1 MGLLDTLLAGMAG
14 QSTGG
19 AEGGANPML
28 QILLQMLASGQ
39 QGGGMSSGM
48 SGAGM
53 GGMGGLGGLGGLG
66 ALIEQFQRAGMGQQ
80 VDSWISSGQ
89 NMPITADQ
97 LSQVFGRGQLQEMAQ
112 NSGMDVGQLS
122 GGLAEMLPQLIDQL
136 TPGGQVPPSGL
147 DGALAELSKMMPRG

>member
-1 MGLLDTLLAGMAG
+1 
-14 QSTGG
+14 
-19 AEGGANPML
+19 
-28 QILLQMLASGQ
+28 
-39 QGGGMSSGM
+39 M

-53 GGMGGLGGLGGLG
+53 GGLGGPGGLG

-80 VDSWISSGQ
+80 VDSWISTGQ
-89 NMPITADQ
+89 NMPINADQ

-112 NSGMDVGQLS
+112 SSGMDVGQLS

-136 TPGGQVPPSGL
+136 TPGGQVPAAGL

>member
-1 MGLLDTLLAGMAG
+1 MGLLDALLSGMAG

-19 AEGGANPML
+19 PEGANPML

-39 QGGGMSSGM
+39 QGGNMSSGM

-53 GGMGGLGGLGGLG
+53 GGLGGLG

-80 VDSWISSGQ
+80 VDSWISTGQ
-89 NMPITADQ
+89 NMPINADQ

-112 NSGMDVGQLS
+112 SSGMDVGQLS

-136 TPGGQVPPSGL
+136 TPGGQMPAAGL

>member
-1 MGLLDTLLAGMAG
+1 MGLLDALLSGMAG

-19 AEGGANPML
+19 AEGANPML

-39 QGGGMSSGM
+39 QGGNMSSGM
-48 SGAGM
+48 SGA
-53 GGMGGLGGLGGLG
+53 GMGGLGGLGGLG

-80 VDSWISSGQ
+80 VDSWISTGQ

-112 NSGMDVGQLS
+112 SSGMDVGQLS

-136 TPGGQVPPSGL
+136 TPGGQVPAAGL

>member
-1 MGLLDTLLAGMAG
+1 MGLLDSLLSGMAG
-14 QSTGG
+14 QSTGN
-19 AEGGANPML
+19 AGGANPML
-28 QILLQMLASGQ
+28 QMLLQMLASGQ

-48 SGAGM
+48 SGA
-53 GGMGGLGGLGGLG
+53 GMGGLGGLGGLG

-112 NSGMDVGQLS
+112 SSGMDVGQLS

-136 TPGGQVPPSGL
+136 TPGGQVPPAGL

>member
-1 MGLLDTLLAGMAG
+1 MGLLDALLSGMAG

-19 AEGGANPML
+19 AEGANPML

-39 QGGGMSSGM
+39 QGGNLSSGM
-48 SGAGM
+48 SGA
-53 GGMGGLGGLGGLG
+53 GMGGLGGLGGLG

-80 VDSWISSGQ
+80 VDSWISTGQ

-112 NSGMDVGQLS
+112 SSGMDVGQLS

-136 TPGGQVPPSGL
+136 TPGGQVPAAGL

>member
-1 MGLLDTLLAGMAG
+1 MGLLDALLSGMAG

-19 AEGGANPML
+19 TEGANPML

-39 QGGGMSSGM
+39 QGGNMSSGM

-53 GGMGGLGGLGGLG
+53 GGLGGLGGPGGLG

-80 VDSWISSGQ
+80 VDSWISTGQ
-89 NMPITADQ
+89 NMPINADQ

-112 NSGMDVGQLS
+112 SSGMDVGQLS

-136 TPGGQVPPSGL
+136 TPGGQMPAAGL

>member
-1 MGLLDTLLAGMAG
+1 MGLLDALLSGMAG

-19 AEGGANPML
+19 AEGANPML

-39 QGGGMSSGM
+39 QGGNMSSGM

-53 GGMGGLGGLGGLG
+53 GGLGGLG

-80 VDSWISSGQ
+80 VDSWISTGQ
-89 NMPITADQ
+89 NMPINADQ

-112 NSGMDVGQLS
+112 SSGMDVGQLS

-136 TPGGQVPPSGL
+136 TPGGQMPAAGL